1 MWSSIDIDWGNISV
15 DVSFGINKAKNMK
28 TKKIISIVLYT
39 IKYLFFTILLL
50 QCSAM
55 VDKPWLFICGVVEV
69 LFVAVISGYLS
80 DKNRV
85 AGYILNVVLLL
96 VVGVELVVFRFS
108 GGFVSLIMITN
119 LNSIHAISGKVP
131 MYLPYIILFVVALCI
146 PTPCIKRKKQGKGF
160 KKVILIFACLVTEIA
175 VVVMT
180 DYSPIENSII
190 LVSHMW
196 IRHENYEEIKQNV
209 NGDARDLDT
218 LFYKDTVGDNITSP
232 FKKENPDIVLI
243 FTEGLSQNIVDD
255 ERDIMPNVR
264 YYEQNSLWFT
274 NYYNHTAATYRGI
287 LGQLYSGH
295 QYNNLDENP
304 LISMQQIMGE
314 NGYETTMINTEPN
327 NSDFSK
333 YLESLGFDEVV
344 TDEETED
351 WITDDKAYSL
361 LENTL
366 LEKRKSEQPQF
377 IVIYTFG
384 THVTLD
390 NTTHKYGDGSNG
402 LLNRFANDDYY
413 FGEFMSQF
421 AGNDEFDDLAVVF
434 TSDHCT
440 NEDEDFIK
448 TFEPEYRR
456 DDFFC
461 DKVPFFIWYNGVNAT
476 KLDAGGRNSLCMA
489 PTVLDYFDIDGANY
503 FLGRSLFTENDGN
516 FLLDKVYSIPDSD
529 YYKYTS
535 IDSVRD
541 LTEQERNESVPLIQK
556 YMSYTIKATDVAQ

>member
-1 MWSSIDIDWGNISV
+1 
-15 DVSFGINKAKNMK
+15 MK
-28 TKKIISIVLYT
+28 TKRIANIALYI
-39 IKYLFFTILLL
+39 IKYLFFMILLL
-50 QCSAM
+50 QCSIM
-55 VDKPWLFICGVVEV
+55 VGSPRLFVCGVIELV
-69 LFVAVISGYLS
+69 FILS
-80 DKNRV
+80 ITEYITSKNRII
-85 AGYILNVVLLL
+85 GYILNTIMLLI
-96 VVGVELVVFRFS
+96 VGIELIVFRFS
-108 GGFVSLIMITN
+108 GSFVSLIMITN
-119 LNSIHAISGKVP
+119 LNSVQAISGKMNVY
-131 MYLPYIILFVVALCI
+131 MPYIIIF
-146 PTPCIKRKKQGKGF
+146 
-160 KKVILIFACLVTEIA
+160 ILILFMPLPEIKWKKLKEGYKKHVIFCGCLFLEI
-175 VVVMT
+175 VMVICT
-180 DYSPIENSII
+180 DMSPIKNSVI
-190 LVSHMW
+190 LVSDMW
-196 IRHENYEEIKQNV
+196 TSYEKYKEIKKSENADIQ
-209 NGDARDLDT
+209 DLKT
-218 LFYKDTVGDNITSP
+218 MFYKDTVGDNIASP
-232 FKKENPDIVLI
+232 FKTKHPDIVLI

-304 LISMQQIMGE
+304 LISMQQIMSE

-333 YLESLGFDEVV
+333 YLGSLGFDEVV

-421 AGNDEFDDLAVVF
+421 AGNDEFDDLAIVF

-461 DKVPFFIWYNGVNAT
+461 DKVPFFIWYNGVDAT